1 MSDPVIVD
9 TKGMKC
15 PLPVLKARKAVVLL
29 GGIGMTLLIPTIAV
43 SNFVVIIGLFA
54 ISTFS
59 YAAWSTM
66 GLTFPADLYAG
77 NSVATVSGMSGAA
90 AGLGTILSTLA
101 IGRISDRLSFE
112 PVLMG
117 ASVLPV
123 IATILVFVLIP
134 GRGEPSDHVYRS
146 A

>member
-1 MSDPVIVD
+1 
-9 TKGMKC
+9 
-15 PLPVLKARKAVVLL
+15 L
-29 GGIGMTLLIPTIAV
+29 GGAGMTLLVPTIAV
-43 SNFVVIIGLFA
+43 SSFPVIIALFA

-66 GLTFPADLYAG
+66 GLTFPADLYDG

-90 AGLGTILSTLA
+90 AGVGTIVSTLV
-101 IGRISDRLSFE
+101 IGQVSDRISFE
-112 PVLMG
+112 PVLIG

-134 GRGEPSDHVYRS
+134 GRPDSR
-146 A
+146 